1 VRVPVAGL
9 PTPALE
15 ETMVVVL
22 VFTPTE
28 VAVTF
33 TLNVQLP
40 PAGTL
45 ALA

>member
-1 VRVPVAGL
+1 MRVPVAGL
-9 PTPALE
+9 PIPALE
-15 ETMVVVL
+15 DTMVVVFVL
-22 VFTPTE
+22 TPAE

-40 PAGTL
+40 PGASL